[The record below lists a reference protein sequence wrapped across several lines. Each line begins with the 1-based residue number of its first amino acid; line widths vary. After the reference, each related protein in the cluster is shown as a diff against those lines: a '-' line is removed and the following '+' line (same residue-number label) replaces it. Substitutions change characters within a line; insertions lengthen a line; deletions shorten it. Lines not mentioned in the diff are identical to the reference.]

1 MVNYVWQH
9 ETETKEFFMKYY
21 SIGEVSDRL
30 GISRDALRFYEKKG
44 IIQPKK
50 EKNGYRTYTYDDI
63 HKLSSILFYRRLNF
77 SIEDI
82 YRILYH
88 SSLPVYSTMIQEKIA
103 EEKLEVEKHQQSL
116 IHLTHLKQLSKN
128 VELCLDRYDI
138 RPLRRQYKILDNNF
152 INQKGI
158 SDLCY
163 LYEEYNIEHDDP
175 LKINEYF
182 VLAGHTAAVM
192 KFQEEVENFPILQH
206 NSCVYTIIA
215 SNQPVAD
222 PQAIKHAAN
231 WAKTQGYSLSGTAY
245 SGYLPGYTFQPMT
258 NEKSNEPAP
267 DPVYYIEL
275 FLPIQS
281 SE

>member
-1 MVNYVWQH
+1 
-9 ETETKEFFMKYY
+9 MKYY

-44 IIQPKK
+44 IIHPKK

-63 HKLSSILFYRRLNF
+63 HKLSSIIFYRRLNF
-77 SIEDI
+77 SLEDI
-82 YRILYH
+82 DRILYH
-88 SSLPVYSTMIQEKIA
+88 SSLPAYSTMIQEKIA

-128 VELCLDRYDI
+128 VELCLNRYDI
-138 RPLRRQYKILDNNF
+138 RPLRRHYKILDNAF

-163 LYEEYNIEHDDP
+163 LYQEYSIEHDAP
-175 LKINEYF
+175 SIINEYF

-192 KFQEEVENFPILQH
+192 EFHEEIENFPILQH

-215 SNQPVAD
+215 SNQPAAD
-222 PQAIKHAAN
+222 PQAIADAAK
-231 WAKTQGYSLSGTAY
+231 WAKSHGYPLAGTAY
-245 SGYLPGYTFQPMT
+245 SGYLPGYTFQRMKKEKT
-258 NEKSNEPAP
+258 NEPVQ
-267 DPVYYIEL
+267 DPIYYIEL
-275 FLPIQS
+275 FLPIHTATEQD
-281 SE
+281 

>member
-1 MVNYVWQH
+1 
-9 ETETKEFFMKYY
+9 MKYY

-63 HKLSSILFYRRLNF
+63 HKLSSIIFYRRLNF
-77 SIEDI
+77 SLEDI

-88 SSLPVYSTMIQEKIA
+88 SSLPAYSTMIQEKIVQ
-103 EEKLEVEKHQQSL
+103 EKLEVEKHQQSL

-128 VELCLDRYDI
+128 VELCLNRYDI
-138 RPLRRQYKILDNNF
+138 RPLRRHYKILDNTF

-163 LYEEYNIEHDDP
+163 LYEEYSIKQDAP
-175 LKINEYF
+175 SKINEYF

-192 KFQEEVENFPILQH
+192 KFHEEVEDFPILQH

-215 SNQPVAD
+215 SSQPFAD
-222 PQAIKHAAN
+222 PQAMKHAAN
-231 WAKTQGYSLSGTAY
+231 WAKTQGYSLVGTAY
-245 SGYLPGYTFQPMT
+245 SGYLPGYTFQQTANEKT
-258 NEKSNEPAP
+258 NEPTP

-275 FLPIQS
+275 FLPIQTS
-281 SE
+281 AK